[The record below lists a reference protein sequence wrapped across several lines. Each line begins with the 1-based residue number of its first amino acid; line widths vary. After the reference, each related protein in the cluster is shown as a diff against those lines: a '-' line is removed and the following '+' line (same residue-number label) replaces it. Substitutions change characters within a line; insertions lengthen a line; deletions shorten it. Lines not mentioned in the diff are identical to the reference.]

1 MGGKALIYMKDI
13 IDMNRN
19 ELLNEAG
26 LFMLIFENKYLGVT
40 YDIEDGRISRSYKN
54 STGGD
59 VFNAK
64 NK

>member
-1 MGGKALIYMKDI
+1 MGDKALMCMKNI

-19 ELLNEAG
+19 ELLNEAC

-40 YDIEDGRISRSYKN
+40 YDIEDGRISRSYKR
-54 STGGD
+54 SIGGD

>member
-1 MGGKALIYMKDI
+1 MYMKDI

-40 YDIEDGRISRSYKN
+40 YDIEDGRVSRSYKN
-54 STGGD
+54 IMEEGC
-59 VFNAK
+59 V
-64 NK
+64 

>member
-1 MGGKALIYMKDI
+1 MYVRMYMKDI

-26 LFMLIFENKYLGVT
+26 LYMLVFENKYLGVT
-40 YDIEDGRISRSYKN
+40 YDIEDGRISRSYKR
-54 STGGD
+54 SIEGEI
-59 VFNAK
+59 FNAK

>member
-1 MGGKALIYMKDI
+1 MGDKALMCMKDI
-13 IDMNRN
+13 IDMNRS

-40 YDIEDGRISRSYKN
+40 YDIEDGRVSRSYKR
-54 STGGD
+54 SIGGD